1 MGDEMKKFD
10 GILLCTDLDG
20 TALRKDKSVSCEN
33 REAMEYFK
41 ANGGRLTFIT
51 GRLYFFVSE
60 GLRAI
65 QPNAP
70 IGTINGGGIYDFEK
84 GCYLFRRELPPSALS
99 LVKYA
104 EEKMPSLGI
113 QLNTFDEVL
122 FYRENPIMEHFRDI
136 THLPNRKASLEVS
149 QPLSKIVFG
158 ATDPSDI
165 PRLAALLRE
174 HPDGGLYD
182 YIHSERSLYEI
193 LPKGAEKGDLLLRM
207 ADLLGIDRARTIAV
221 GDYDNDISMLR
232 AAGVG
237 IAVANASPGAMVA
250 ADRVTVSNEEHALA
264 RIISE
269 LDEGLLL

>member
-1 MGDEMKKFD
+1 
-10 GILLCTDLDG
+10 
-20 TALRKDKSVSCEN
+20 
-33 REAMEYFK
+33 
-41 ANGGRLTFIT
+41 
-51 GRLYFFVSE
+51 
-60 GLRAI
+60 
-65 QPNAP
+65 
-70 IGTINGGGIYDFEK
+70 
-84 GCYLFRRELPPSALS
+84 
-99 LVKYA
+99 
-104 EEKMPSLGI
+104 MPSLGI

-136 THLPNRKASLEVS
+136 TRLPNRKTSLEVS

-221 GDYDNDISMLR
+221 GDYDNDISMIQR
-232 AAGVG
+232 AGLG
-237 IAVANASPGAMVA
+237 FAVANAVDGAKAVA
-250 ADRVTVSNEEHALA
+250 DFITVDNNHHAIA
-264 RIISE
+264 EIIRGIDS
-269 LDEGLLL
+269 GKYQI